1 MYRIITAL
9 SKNRGIGY
17 RGKLPWNIRKDMN
30 FFKNTTSNVLNKK
43 KINAVVCGRT
53 TWESIP
59 PKFRPLPNRLNI
71 VLSSSMPEE
80 ENVTVCRNLD
90 EVHDYIYQNRKKIE
104 STYVIGG
111 SSVYKQFLDNDLV
124 SDVYFTEID
133 KDYQCDVFMPELDND
148 KFKLISSK
156 EEAENDVNMKFNH
169 YEYQNKEEQNYLD
182 LMKEI
187 IDNGVPSGDRTGTG
201 TNSLFGRMLKYDI
214 RDGKLPLLTSKRT
227 FIRGIIEEML
237 FFVSGST
244 DTTRLEEKGV
254 NIWKGNTTR
263 EFLDNRG
270 LNHLPVGDLG
280 AGYSFQWKYFGAKY
294 IDCKTDYTGQG
305 YDQIQNAINLI
316 KNNPQ
321 SRRILISG
329 WNPVDLSKTALPPCF
344 LKDTPVLTEDGY
356 KFIQDIEEGEFLFTH
371 KNNIRKI
378 NKKYITN
385 YSGDIYELNI
395 QYIPKI
401 NTTPEH
407 PFFVRKVIYK
417 NNPKLKMIECSEPS
431 WVDAK
436 NLDKNHYHG
445 IKINTEKIIPEFTIK
460 KNLNKYTTID
470 IKKILNNKD
479 EWYFLGYYLGDGWSR
494 WDRKGAFYLV
504 FNNKDEEE
512 LKKRFENICKTRR
525 LKQKQKGCSVYEYHS
540 YVLSHILKMFG
551 RKAHNKIIPNWVLDA
566 PTEYLEEFI
575 KGYVKADG
583 CHFEA
588 SGNITTAITTTSKDI
603 ALKIQLILLKSNI
616 FSSVKFQK
624 KPSTC
629 VIEGRTVNQ
638 RNLWKISFIKNR
650 KRQIRSFIK
659 DGYAWLPFISK
670 KIKKVENT
678 NVYNFDVEEDH
689 TYIVNNISVHNCHVV
704 YQFYVNVDKK
714 ELSCL
719 LYQRSSDYFLA
730 NNYNATGAIILTHM
744 LAHITGL
751 KTGEFTHFLGDTHVY
766 SNHIEQCKTQM
777 ERSTMPFPKLVV
789 NPSNREIN
797 DINDFKYE
805 DFKVVNYYPH
815 PTIKADMA
823 V

>member
-1 MYRIITAL
+1 
-9 SKNRGIGY
+9 
-17 RGKLPWNIRKDMN
+17 MN

-53 TWESIP
+53 TWNSIP

-111 SSVYKQFLDNDLV
+111 TSVYKQFLDNDLV

-156 EEAENDVNMKFNH
+156 EDSENDVNMKFNH
-169 YEYQNKEEQNYLD
+169 YQYHNKEEQNYLD

-237 FFVSGST
+237 FFVSGNT
-244 DTTRLEEKGV
+244 DCTKLQEKGIH
-254 NIWKGNTTR
+254 IWDGNTTR

-270 LNHLPVGDLG
+270 LNHLPVGDMG
-280 AGYSFQWKYFGAKY
+280 AGYGFQWKYFGADYK
-294 IDCKTDYTGQG
+294 DCKTDYTGQG

-329 WNPVDLSKTALPPCF
+329 WNPVDLSKMALPC
-344 LKDTPVLTEDGY
+344 
-356 KFIQDIEEGEFLFTH
+356 
-371 KNNIRKI
+371 
-378 NKKYITN
+378 
-385 YSGDIYELNI
+385 
-395 QYIPKI
+395 
-401 NTTPEH
+401 
-407 PFFVRKVIYK
+407 
-417 NNPKLKMIECSEPS
+417 
-431 WVDAK
+431 
-436 NLDKNHYHG
+436 
-445 IKINTEKIIPEFTIK
+445 
-460 KNLNKYTTID
+460 
-470 IKKILNNKD
+470 
-479 EWYFLGYYLGDGWSR
+479 
-494 WDRKGAFYLV
+494 
-504 FNNKDEEE
+504 
-512 LKKRFENICKTRR
+512 
-525 LKQKQKGCSVYEYHS
+525 
-540 YVLSHILKMFG
+540 
-551 RKAHNKIIPNWVLDA
+551 
-566 PTEYLEEFI
+566 
-575 KGYVKADG
+575 
-583 CHFEA
+583 
-588 SGNITTAITTTSKDI
+588 
-603 ALKIQLILLKSNI
+603 
-616 FSSVKFQK
+616 
-624 KPSTC
+624 
-629 VIEGRTVNQ
+629 
-638 RNLWKISFIKNR
+638 
-650 KRQIRSFIK
+650 
-659 DGYAWLPFISK
+659 
-670 KIKKVENT
+670 
-678 NVYNFDVEEDH
+678 
-689 TYIVNNISVHNCHVV
+689 CHVV

-730 NNYNATGAIILTHM
+730 ANYNSTGAIILTHM
-744 LAHITGL
+744 LAHICGL

-789 NPSNREIN
+789 NPSNREIK
-797 DINDFKYE
+797 DITDFRYE

>member
-30 FFKNTTSNVLNKK
+30 FFKNTTSTVLNKK
-43 KINAVVCGRT
+43 KLNAVVCGRT

-111 SSVYKQFLDNDLV
+111 TSVYKQFLDNDLV

-156 EEAENDVNMKFNH
+156 EDSENDVNMKFNH
-169 YEYQNKEEQNYLD
+169 YQYHNKEEQNYLD

-237 FFVSGST
+237 FFVSGNT
-244 DTTRLEEKGV
+244 DCTKLQEKGIH
-254 NIWKGNTTR
+254 IWDGNTTR

-270 LNHLPVGDLG
+270 LNHLPVGDMG
-280 AGYSFQWKYFGAKY
+280 AGYGFQWKHFGAEYK
-294 IDCKTDYTGQG
+294 DCKTDYTDQG

-329 WNPVDLSKTALPPCF
+329 WNPADLYKMALPP
-344 LKDTPVLTEDGY
+344 
-356 KFIQDIEEGEFLFTH
+356 
-371 KNNIRKI
+371 
-378 NKKYITN
+378 
-385 YSGDIYELNI
+385 
-395 QYIPKI
+395 
-401 NTTPEH
+401 
-407 PFFVRKVIYK
+407 
-417 NNPKLKMIECSEPS
+417 
-431 WVDAK
+431 
-436 NLDKNHYHG
+436 
-445 IKINTEKIIPEFTIK
+445 
-460 KNLNKYTTID
+460 
-470 IKKILNNKD
+470 
-479 EWYFLGYYLGDGWSR
+479 
-494 WDRKGAFYLV
+494 
-504 FNNKDEEE
+504 
-512 LKKRFENICKTRR
+512 
-525 LKQKQKGCSVYEYHS
+525 
-540 YVLSHILKMFG
+540 
-551 RKAHNKIIPNWVLDA
+551 
-566 PTEYLEEFI
+566 
-575 KGYVKADG
+575 
-583 CHFEA
+583 
-588 SGNITTAITTTSKDI
+588 
-603 ALKIQLILLKSNI
+603 
-616 FSSVKFQK
+616 
-624 KPSTC
+624 
-629 VIEGRTVNQ
+629 
-638 RNLWKISFIKNR
+638 
-650 KRQIRSFIK
+650 
-659 DGYAWLPFISK
+659 
-670 KIKKVENT
+670 
-678 NVYNFDVEEDH
+678 
-689 TYIVNNISVHNCHVV
+689 CHVV

-730 NNYNATGAIILTHM
+730 ANYNSTGAIILTHM
-744 LAHITGL
+744 LAHICGL

-789 NPSNREIN
+789 NPSNREIK
-797 DINDFKYE
+797 DITDFRYE

>member
-1 MYRIITAL
+1 MYKIITAL

-53 TWESIP
+53 TWNSIP

-111 SSVYKQFLDNDLV
+111 TSVYKQFLDNDLV

-156 EEAENDVNMKFNH
+156 EDSENDVNMKFNH
-169 YEYQNKEEQNYLD
+169 YQYHNKEEQNYLD

-237 FFVSGST
+237 FFVSGNT
-244 DTTRLEEKGV
+244 DCTKLQEKGIH
-254 NIWKGNTTR
+254 IWDGNTTR

-270 LNHLPVGDLG
+270 LNHLPVGDMG
-280 AGYSFQWKYFGAKY
+280 AGYGFQWKYFGADYK
-294 IDCKTDYTGQG
+294 DCKTDYTGQG

-329 WNPVDLSKTALPPCF
+329 WNPVDLSKMALPC
-344 LKDTPVLTEDGY
+344 
-356 KFIQDIEEGEFLFTH
+356 
-371 KNNIRKI
+371 
-378 NKKYITN
+378 
-385 YSGDIYELNI
+385 
-395 QYIPKI
+395 
-401 NTTPEH
+401 
-407 PFFVRKVIYK
+407 
-417 NNPKLKMIECSEPS
+417 
-431 WVDAK
+431 
-436 NLDKNHYHG
+436 
-445 IKINTEKIIPEFTIK
+445 
-460 KNLNKYTTID
+460 
-470 IKKILNNKD
+470 
-479 EWYFLGYYLGDGWSR
+479 
-494 WDRKGAFYLV
+494 
-504 FNNKDEEE
+504 
-512 LKKRFENICKTRR
+512 
-525 LKQKQKGCSVYEYHS
+525 
-540 YVLSHILKMFG
+540 
-551 RKAHNKIIPNWVLDA
+551 
-566 PTEYLEEFI
+566 
-575 KGYVKADG
+575 
-583 CHFEA
+583 
-588 SGNITTAITTTSKDI
+588 
-603 ALKIQLILLKSNI
+603 
-616 FSSVKFQK
+616 
-624 KPSTC
+624 
-629 VIEGRTVNQ
+629 
-638 RNLWKISFIKNR
+638 
-650 KRQIRSFIK
+650 
-659 DGYAWLPFISK
+659 
-670 KIKKVENT
+670 
-678 NVYNFDVEEDH
+678 
-689 TYIVNNISVHNCHVV
+689 CHVV

-730 NNYNATGAIILTHM
+730 ANYNSTGAIILTHM
-744 LAHITGL
+744 LAHICGL

-789 NPSNREIN
+789 NPSNREIK
-797 DINDFKYE
+797 DITDFRYE

>member
-30 FFKNTTSNVLNKK
+30 FFKNTTSTVLNKK
-43 KINAVVCGRT
+43 KLNAVVCGRT

-111 SSVYKQFLDNDLV
+111 TSVYKQFLDNDLV

-156 EEAENDVNMKFNH
+156 EDSENDVNMKFNH

-182 LMKEI
+182 LMREI

-201 TNSLFGRMLKYDI
+201 TNSVFGRVLKYDI

-237 FFVSGST
+237 FFVSGNT
-244 DTTRLEEKGV
+244 DCTKLQEKGIH
-254 NIWKGNTTR
+254 IWDGNTTR

-270 LNHLPVGDLG
+270 LNHLPVGDMG
-280 AGYSFQWKYFGAKY
+280 AGYAFQWRYFGAEYK
-294 IDCKTDYTGQG
+294 DCKTDYTDQG

-329 WNPVDLSKTALPPCF
+329 WNPADLHKMALPP
-344 LKDTPVLTEDGY
+344 
-356 KFIQDIEEGEFLFTH
+356 
-371 KNNIRKI
+371 
-378 NKKYITN
+378 
-385 YSGDIYELNI
+385 
-395 QYIPKI
+395 
-401 NTTPEH
+401 
-407 PFFVRKVIYK
+407 
-417 NNPKLKMIECSEPS
+417 
-431 WVDAK
+431 
-436 NLDKNHYHG
+436 
-445 IKINTEKIIPEFTIK
+445 
-460 KNLNKYTTID
+460 
-470 IKKILNNKD
+470 
-479 EWYFLGYYLGDGWSR
+479 
-494 WDRKGAFYLV
+494 
-504 FNNKDEEE
+504 
-512 LKKRFENICKTRR
+512 
-525 LKQKQKGCSVYEYHS
+525 
-540 YVLSHILKMFG
+540 
-551 RKAHNKIIPNWVLDA
+551 
-566 PTEYLEEFI
+566 
-575 KGYVKADG
+575 
-583 CHFEA
+583 
-588 SGNITTAITTTSKDI
+588 
-603 ALKIQLILLKSNI
+603 
-616 FSSVKFQK
+616 
-624 KPSTC
+624 
-629 VIEGRTVNQ
+629 
-638 RNLWKISFIKNR
+638 
-650 KRQIRSFIK
+650 
-659 DGYAWLPFISK
+659 
-670 KIKKVENT
+670 
-678 NVYNFDVEEDH
+678 
-689 TYIVNNISVHNCHVV
+689 CHVV

-730 NNYNATGAIILTHM
+730 ANYNSTGAIILTHM

-789 NPSNREIN
+789 NPSNREIK
-797 DINDFKYE
+797 DVTDFRYKDFKI
-805 DFKVVNYYPH
+805 VNYYPH

>member
-124 SDVYFTEID
+124 SDVFFTEID
-133 KDYQCDVFMPELDND
+133 KDYQCDSFIPELDND

-156 EEAENDVNMKFNH
+156 EDSENDVNMKFNH
-169 YEYQNKEEQNYLD
+169 YQYHNKEEQNYLD
-182 LMKEI
+182 LMREI

-237 FFVSGST
+237 FFVSGNT
-244 DTTRLEEKGV
+244 DCTKLQEKGIH
-254 NIWKGNTTR
+254 IWDGNTTR

-270 LNHLPVGDLG
+270 LNHLPVGDMG
-280 AGYSFQWKYFGAKY
+280 AGYGFQWKHFGAEY

-305 YDQIQNAINLI
+305 FDQIQNVINLI
-316 KNNPQ
+316 KNNPE

-329 WNPVDLSKTALPPCF
+329 WNPVDLPNMALPPC
-344 LKDTPVLTEDGY
+344 
-356 KFIQDIEEGEFLFTH
+356 H
-371 KNNIRKI
+371 
-378 NKKYITN
+378 
-385 YSGDIYELNI
+385 
-395 QYIPKI
+395 
-401 NTTPEH
+401 
-407 PFFVRKVIYK
+407 
-417 NNPKLKMIECSEPS
+417 
-431 WVDAK
+431 
-436 NLDKNHYHG
+436 
-445 IKINTEKIIPEFTIK
+445 
-460 KNLNKYTTID
+460 
-470 IKKILNNKD
+470 
-479 EWYFLGYYLGDGWSR
+479 
-494 WDRKGAFYLV
+494 
-504 FNNKDEEE
+504 
-512 LKKRFENICKTRR
+512 
-525 LKQKQKGCSVYEYHS
+525 
-540 YVLSHILKMFG
+540 LS
-551 RKAHNKIIPNWVLDA
+551 
-566 PTEYLEEFI
+566 
-575 KGYVKADG
+575 
-583 CHFEA
+583 
-588 SGNITTAITTTSKDI
+588 
-603 ALKIQLILLKSNI
+603 
-616 FSSVKFQK
+616 
-624 KPSTC
+624 
-629 VIEGRTVNQ
+629 
-638 RNLWKISFIKNR
+638 
-650 KRQIRSFIK
+650 
-659 DGYAWLPFISK
+659 
-670 KIKKVENT
+670 
-678 NVYNFDVEEDH
+678 
-689 TYIVNNISVHNCHVV
+689 

-730 NNYNATGAIILTHM
+730 NNYNAIGAIILTHM
-744 LAHITGL
+744 LAHICGL
-751 KTGEFTHFLGDTHVY
+751 KTGEFTHFLGDVHVY
-766 SNHIEQCKTQM
+766 SNHIEQCEKQM

-797 DINDFKYE
+797 DISGFKYE

-815 PTIKADMA
+815 PTIKAEMA